1 MSLGT
6 RQRYRRRARAGVRGC
21 LTVSDAHL
29 LNEQRC
35 LPADHPSLGQR
46 TRQDRPKRPRL
57 VFPLYTSPEQA
68 WRYLRVMN
76 RSEAAKDVCARLR
89 THPGPKSRVSGEVL
103 LLGLCLAA
111 EVKGRVLRTDVT
123 RIINGL
129 HSTIQRHLGL
139 CDATTLTPVSHSI
152 VNRQMKRL
160 ERELAEETDENAAA
174 NCTAAPK
181 SKASN
186 VNAKLLELAES
197 LLLAAVPEK
206 TLRNLK
212 AVAVDGTAFP
222 TFARVRDYRVQ
233 KDVDRLVKAAL
244 MRGEQVPDDIMLG
257 PDGKLKRC
265 PHDPQARSSQR
276 GASLATGHKAG
287 RFTGFMVTSAAASC
301 DYRHYGDP
309 KTVHLRDDPGPYI
322 LGFSCD
328 PASHDRG
335 PIAREVVLSLKSALP
350 DLNLVTADREF
361 SERRK
366 SLVGPLHEH
375 CINMVM
381 DYPRP
386 ATEKVGIVRVGTR
399 GDVLYR
405 VAGDFYPLWLPLEF
419 RGACPHKDPA
429 ERQDWYERRSRFR
442 YVPNGPPDKYGTIQF
457 KCPQCAGRALGAD
470 RTRTGRWRNRQPPK
484 VPSADTDKLRQ
495 WCCNGTVSIHADK
508 LDWWQ
513 PLPWGTGAHNRLY
526 GWGRARIENSN
537 GVVRNDGGLDPRS
550 CRASGTVAHSMAFLA
565 LALVNNVQL
574 ADADPNADS
583 PVDDVPRA
591 QLSLLCVVPTSA
603 GNGRTNGTSNGTARS
618 GQDFSLNGRAPP

>member
-6 RQRYRRRARAGVRGC
+6 RQHHRRLARLAARRC
-21 LTVSDAHL
+21 LTVSDASRI
-29 LNEQRC
+29 NEQRF

-57 VFPLYTSPEQA
+57 VFPLYTSPDQA
-68 WRYLRVMN
+68 WRYLRVID
-76 RSEAAKDVCARLR
+76 RSEAAKAVCARLR

-123 RIINGL
+123 RVINGL
-129 HSTIQRHLGL
+129 DSVIQHHLGL
-139 CDATTLTPVSHSI
+139 CNATTFTPVSHSI

-160 ERELAEETDENAAA
+160 ERELVEEADGEEAA
-174 NCTAAPK
+174 NGTVAPAPK
-181 SKASN
+181 HETGN
-186 VNAKLLELAES
+186 MNAKLLELAES
-197 LLLAAVPEK
+197 LLLASIPEK

-265 PHDPQARSSQR
+265 PHDPQARTSHR

-287 RFTGFMVTSAAASC
+287 RFTGYMVTSVAASC
-301 DYRHYGDP
+301 DYRDYGNP
-309 KTVHLRDDPGPYI
+309 KTVHLRDDPGPYL

-361 SERRK
+361 SERRV
-366 SLVGPLHEH
+366 SLVRPLHEH
-375 CINMVM
+375 RINMVM

-386 ATEKVGIVRVGTR
+386 ATEKIAIVRVGTR
-399 GDVLYR
+399 SDVLYR
-405 VAGDFYPLWLPLEF
+405 IAGDFYPQWLPLEF
-419 RGACPHKDPA
+419 RGRCPFKDPA

-442 YVPNGPPDKYGTIQF
+442 YVPNGPAHKYGTIQF
-457 KCPQCAGRALGAD
+457 KCPQCAGRALGAE

-495 WCCNGTVSIHADK
+495 WCCNGTVSIRAGK

-513 PLPWGTGAHNRLY
+513 PLPWGTGAHDRLY
-526 GWGRARIENSN
+526 GWGRARIENTN

-550 CRASGTVAHSMAFLA
+550 CRAAGTIAHSLAFLA

-583 PVDDVPRA
+583 PTDDVPRA
-591 QLSLLCVVPTSA
+591 QLSLLCVLPASTD
-603 GNGRTNGTSNGTARS
+603 NGTGNGTARS
-618 GQDFSLNGRAPP
+618 GQDVSLNGRAPP